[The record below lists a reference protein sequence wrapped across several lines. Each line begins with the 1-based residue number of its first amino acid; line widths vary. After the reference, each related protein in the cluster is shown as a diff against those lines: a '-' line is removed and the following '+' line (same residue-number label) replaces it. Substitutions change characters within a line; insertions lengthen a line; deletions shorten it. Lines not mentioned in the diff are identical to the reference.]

1 VGRLF
6 WKFFAFIWLA
16 QLAGIV
22 ATASSFWVMQFRA
35 ERVQNEIDAGPGAI
49 GRVESA
55 AMILRYGGAG
65 PFREWAANHP
75 GPGVFAVD
83 ESGHDL
89 LNRPVSQELVALAR
103 QSVREQ
109 RGPPTIIEEN
119 GADGHR
125 YLFFSAGGGA
135 FAGMGYREPPRPRPG
150 GWRGYPPLI
159 PSVATLLASLAT
171 AFGLAWYVAKP
182 VRSLRTAFDAVAGG
196 NLDVRVAPSIGGR
209 QDELA
214 DLGRDF
220 DRMAA
225 RLQASMNGQRRL
237 LHDVSHEMRSPL
249 ARLQAAT
256 GLIRLKIGAQEP
268 AIERIEEEIV
278 RIDRLVGDLLKLSRL
293 EAGELTGPV
302 EDVDMR
308 ELVREVLDDANFEA
322 QATGREV
329 IWDEETRGTVVGRP
343 EMLHGAIENVVRNA
357 LKHAPQTPVIR
368 LQSSVDAEAGRYTLQ
383 VVDAGPGVAEA
394 ELAGLFTPFFRAA
407 DSARTDGYGLGLA
420 IARRSIEAHG
430 GTIVARNRPEGGL
443 EVTLSL
449 PLKVPLKGS
458 PA

>member
-35 ERVQNEIDAGPGAI
+35 DRVQNEIDAGPGAI

-55 AMILRYGGAG
+55 AMILHYGGAA
-65 PFREWAANHP
+65 PFREWATNHP

-89 LNRPVSQELVALAR
+89 LDRPVSAELVALAR
-103 QSVREQ
+103 QSVGEQ
-109 RGPPTIIEEN
+109 RGPATILEET

-125 YLFFSAGGGA
+125 YLFFSAGGGGG
-135 FAGMGYREPPRPRPG
+135 FAGGFREPPRQRPG
-150 GWRGYPPLI
+150 SWRGYPPLI
-159 PSVATLLASLAT
+159 PSIATLLASLAT

-196 NLDVRVAPSIGGR
+196 NLDVRVAPSLGGR

-256 GLIRLKIGAQEP
+256 GLIRLKFGAAEP

-293 EAGELTGPV
+293 EAGELAGPV
-302 EDVDMR
+302 EDIDMR
-308 ELVREVLDDANFEA
+308 DLVREVLDDANFEA
-322 QATGREV
+322 QAMGREV
-329 IWDEETRGTVVGRP
+329 IWDEETRGIVSGRQ
-343 EMLHGAIENVVRNA
+343 EMLHGALENVVRNA
-357 LKHAPQTPVIR
+357 LKHAPQTQVVQ
-368 LQSSVDAEAGRYTLQ
+368 LQTSIDAQAGRYMLR
-383 VVDAGPGVAEA
+383 VLDDGPGVAEA

-407 DSARTDGYGLGLA
+407 DSERTDGYGLGLA

-430 GTIVARNRPEGGL
+430 GTILAGNRPEGGFA
-443 EVTLSL
+443 VTLVL
-449 PLKVPLKGS
+449 PLKGS
-458 PA
+458 LPPRGD